1 MRGLG
6 RSRAWAREGKR
17 STFSSLLN
25 ASSVVRDISLGQEGK
40 YKARGLGICID
51 VLQGE
56 FVWGGGGLNS
66 EHVLQKRGTKKGLI
80 QTSTQIFS
88 MYPFFFSFHVCI
100 FFSKP
105 SNNGGW
111 HCSYISKYFEVPLRI
126 SLFIF

>member
-56 FVWGGGGLNS
+56 FVWGGGGVELRACFAEKGNEKGFDPNLNPNFF
-66 EHVLQKRGTKKGLI
+66 HVSVL
-80 QTSTQIFS
+80 
-88 MYPFFFSFHVCI
+88 FFFSCMYL
-100 FFSKP
+100 FFQT
-105 SNNGGW
+105 
-111 HCSYISKYFEVPLRI
+111 E
-126 SLFIF
+126 